1 MLYLNDVT
9 SSEILYI
16 RPTKLFK
23 IFILE
28 LELDFTRWGVI
39 RGVFSVRIKLC

>member
-28 LELDFTRWGVI
+28 L
-39 RGVFSVRIKLC
+39 VFSVRIKLC